1 MQNRRRPSK
10 AGGIVLNISQHK
22 KLLKLLE
29 ELQAE
34 TKATDKVFKAF
45 MEKVLELFIDDGGDS
60 MKK

>member
-1 MQNRRRPSK
+1 
-10 AGGIVLNISQHK
+10 LNISQHK